1 MRAEW
6 QVVFGLNSIFFAVQ
20 PENQSQ
26 RSLDDD
32 EIHGQAGND
41 EHKK

>member
-6 QVVFGLNSIFFAVQ
+6 RVVFGLNSIFFAVQ
-20 PENQSQ
+20 NENQSQ
-26 RSLDDD
+26 RSP
-32 EIHGQAGND
+32 D